1 VGIGWPVVFGLFWW
15 KARRYVLELER
26 GHAIEVIALAIAT
39 LFSFSLLLSNGI
51 TLFHSVVF
59 VAIFIGYLAI
69 IARAPVQEP
78 HLVEPA
84 RTLGGL
90 PDTPRRITVGALIV
104 FAAGAVVASAEP
116 FAESLI
122 GAGVE
127 LGIDEFL
134 LVQWVAPFASE
145 APEFL
150 IASLLALSGRSSAGI
165 GTLVSSKVNQWTLL
179 IASLPIAYGLGGGG
193 WSGLPFDG
201 RQWEELFIT
210 AAQSVLAVV
219 LIARLR
225 FTWWGAA
232 ILLVLFVIQFLMPS
246 SQVRMT
252 IAWIYLGLAAVIL
265 ASYGPVLARR
275 IGAGSRN

>member
-1 VGIGWPVVFGLFWW
+1 M
-15 KARRYVLELER
+15 AATRRRL
-26 GHAIEVIALAIAT
+26 
-39 LFSFSLLLSNGI
+39 
-51 TLFHSVVF
+51 
-59 VAIFIGYLAI
+59 
-69 IARAPVQEP
+69 
-78 HLVEPA
+78 
-84 RTLGGL
+84 
-90 PDTPRRITVGALIV
+90 TVGALIV

-122 GAGVE
+122 GAGVA

-150 IASLLALSGRSSAGI
+150 IASLLAIGGRPSAGI

-193 WSGLPFDG
+193 WAGLPFDD

-210 AAQSVLAVV
+210 AAQSLLAVV

-225 FTWWGAA
+225 FAWWGAA
-232 ILLVLFVIQFLMPS
+232 ILAVLFLIQFLIPS
-246 SQVRMT
+246 SEVRT
-252 IAWIYLGLAAVIL
+252 VIAWIYLVLGALVLVVRPSTVLELVRTSREVAAE
-265 ASYGPVLARR
+265 YGTAE
-275 IGAGSRN
+275 